1 MKTESAYGPLYP
13 KEIIL
18 LKKEIRRQLFPSA
31 AITFLLFL
39 VAFIYCI
46 FNKSFGWLFLIF
58 NLVSVAAGIITFY
71 FLCHKL
77 FKDLKLGIAL
87 NVSGV
92 IEEKKYQISYEPGS
106 ASLSILQGEMKEL
119 HWYSIIINGKE
130 ITISK
135 EEFEQVEKGQQV
147 TIRKAPTTGLLLGV
161 IIP

>member
-31 AITFLLFL
+31 AITLLLFL

-58 NLVSVAAGIITFY
+58 SLVSAAAGIITFY
-71 FLCHKL
+71 FLYHRL
-77 FKDLKLGIAL
+77 YKDLKQGIAL
-87 NVSGV
+87 KIPGV
-92 IEEKKYQISYEPGS
+92 IEEKKYQLSYEPGS

-119 HWYSIIINGKE
+119 HWYSLIINGKE

-161 IIP
+161 IIT